1 MNDKVSTRQ
10 VKVSN
15 PQGLHARPAH
25 ALVSLANQFQAEIDV
40 IRDHERVDGKSIL
53 SILTLAAEQGTVLII
68 EARGEDAK
76 DALDALE
83 HLFLD
88 GFGDTASSDDKE
100 TSQTDGTQRPSR

>member
-10 VKVSN
+10 VRVTN

-25 ALVSLANQFQAEIDV
+25 ALVNLANQFQAEIDV
-40 IRDHERVDGKSIL
+40 IRDHERADGKSIL

-83 HLFLD
+83 HLFLE
-88 GFGDTASSDDKE
+88 GFGDADSSDDEE

>member
-1 MNDKVSTRQ
+1 MNDKASTRQ

-25 ALVSLANQFQAEIDV
+25 ALVNLASRFQAEIEV

-53 SILTLAAEQGTVLII
+53 SILTLAAEQGTELII
-68 EARGEDAK
+68 EARGDDAK

-83 HLFLD
+83 LLFLD
-88 GFGDTASSDDKE
+88 GFGDTTSSDDKE
-100 TSQTDGTQRPSR
+100 TSQADGT

>member
-1 MNDKVSTRQ
+1 MNDQVSTRQ
-10 VKVSN
+10 VKVTN

-25 ALVSLANQFQAEIDV
+25 TLVNLANQFQAEIDV
-40 IRDHERVDGKSIL
+40 IRDHERADGKSIL
-53 SILTLAAEQGTVLII
+53 SILTLAAEQGTELII

-83 HLFLD
+83 NLFLE
-88 GFGDTASSDDKE
+88 GFGDADSSNDEE

>member
-1 MNDKVSTRQ
+1 MNDQVSTRQ
-10 VKVSN
+10 VMVSN

-25 ALVSLANQFQAEIDV
+25 SLVNLANQFQAEIDV
-40 IRDHERVDGKSIL
+40 IRDQERVDGKSIL

-83 HLFLD
+83 NLFLE
-88 GFGDTASSDDKE
+88 GFGDADSSNDEE

>member
-1 MNDKVSTRQ
+1 MNDEVSTRQ

-25 ALVSLANQFQAEIDV
+25 ALVNLANQFQADIDV

-68 EARGEDAK
+68 EARGHDAK
-76 DALDALE
+76 DAVDALE
-83 HLFLD
+83 NLFLE
-88 GFGDTASSDDKE
+88 GFGDAASGNDEE